1 MLFRIMKRSRFNFI
15 LWYFIL
21 SVPFL
26 QMFFYFDLFSILSYG
41 ISILSYG
48 ISSFNFIIQFHH
60 SILSYGIS
68 SFLSLFCKCFS
79 ISIYFMNIYSL
90 LFFFFFIL
98 PAAPLAIP
106 AQTSGR
112 HGAARGMKTLFF
124 FSTRVCE

>member
-90 LFFFFFIL
+90 LFFFLFHFTCRS
-98 PAAPLAIP
+98 AGH
-106 AQTSGR
+106 SGTDIWPTR
-112 HGAARGMKTLFF
+112 CGAWNENPFF
-124 FSTRVCE
+124 FFNACV